1 MLLVNCLLILTTMP
15 RKAKKTPG
23 NKKKGASS
31 PRTRTISTR
40 KGADKDMDLDGSFL
54 QLPEQ
59 TVSSVPPSTVGNDAQ
74 IPDKSDAIL
83 AYLQNIDMTNQAL
96 IRRVNEL
103 ETNKS
108 VASTLQAPRSHSIQ
122 PITSQTTLN
131 PQHQAIGVTTCD
143 TVRCMLPLQ
152 VNDSSGPHTQ
162 ACQARAA
169 DNTDCVLPSIN
180 SEAKSKHFTVS
191 CSDYGNI

>member
-1 MLLVNCLLILTTMP
+1 MP

-31 PRTRTISTR
+31 QRKRMTSTR

-83 AYLQNIDMTNQAL
+83 AYLQKIDVTNQA
-96 IRRVNEL
+96 RVEL
-103 ETNKS
+103 MNWK
-108 VASTLQAPRSHSIQ
+108 
-122 PITSQTTLN
+122 PISLW
-131 PQHQAIGVTTCD
+131 
-143 TVRCMLPLQ
+143 LPLLKLL
-152 VNDSSGPHTQ
+152 GH
-162 ACQARAA
+162 
-169 DNTDCVLPSIN
+169 I
-180 SEAKSKHFTVS
+180 
-191 CSDYGNI
+191 